1 MLPVEEDYESSACVT
16 RPLFRPPTPGPIF
29 NSAGALLSQPQFSQ
43 NNSSSASYR
52 TSRDIATLRTD
63 QSEWIYLDEVPP
75 DDEDHCNY
83 ENIDTSIT
91 STRSRLLSES
101 NTSYN
106 GQSSTHAQGSFQ
118 KCPLSSFQYPETTVS
133 GYQSCSRF
141 YGWRMSM
148 LMGSC
153 TSAAILAFN
162 IVVVVLVAIK
172 PGFNG
177 DTAVLPF
184 TYDSVTMHLSSGIH
198 ILINAL
204 STILLGASNF
214 TMQVLTSYV
223 VCYNSAAIFIAST
236 NLCSVYVLNVTSPQW
251 QDVLSSPN
259 YTALS
264 NLQWQKAYQSQLID
278 YGDLYLAIN
287 QTALKAAD
295 GDTEHPTLSFDSN
308 YTWVMQNISRAFVR
322 KLILNETD
330 KSILSRNRIN
340 MTAFNSDGVGN
351 EPYYGQVTAARARI
365 VSSRS
370 RIQISLCFLI
380 IVIISNA
387 IKLATMLWVLFYE
400 EPEFLVTLGDAAT
413 SFLKSPDPQTEGVCV
428 YSREAILIEH
438 GSGSKKSKQGNLLED
453 ITHDSYG
460 TWRERY
466 HSYSLSLGRDRE
478 VGSSFM

>member
-1 MLPVEEDYESSACVT
+1 M
-16 RPLFRPPTPGPIF
+16 
-29 NSAGALLSQPQFSQ
+29 
-43 NNSSSASYR
+43 
-52 TSRDIATLRTD
+52 
-63 QSEWIYLDEVPP
+63 
-75 DDEDHCNY
+75 
-83 ENIDTSIT
+83 
-91 STRSRLLSES
+91 
-101 NTSYN
+101 
-106 GQSSTHAQGSFQ
+106 
-118 KCPLSSFQYPETTVS
+118 
-133 GYQSCSRF
+133 
-141 YGWRMSM
+141 
-148 LMGSC
+148 
-153 TSAAILAFN
+153 
-162 IVVVVLVAIK
+162 
-172 PGFNG
+172 
-177 DTAVLPF
+177 
-184 TYDSVTMHLSSGIH
+184 
-198 ILINAL
+198 
-204 STILLGASNF
+204 
-214 TMQVLTSYV
+214 
-223 VCYNSAAIFIAST
+223 
-236 NLCSVYVLNVTSPQW
+236 CSVYVLNVTSPQW

-295 GDTEHPTLSFDSN
+295 GDTQHPTLSFDSN

-413 SFLKSPDPQTEGVCV
+413 SFLKSPDPQTEGMCV